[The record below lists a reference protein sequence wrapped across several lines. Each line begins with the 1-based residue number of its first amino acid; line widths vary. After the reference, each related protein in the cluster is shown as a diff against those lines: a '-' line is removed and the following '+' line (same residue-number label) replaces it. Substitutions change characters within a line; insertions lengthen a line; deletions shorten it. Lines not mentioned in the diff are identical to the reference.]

1 MECNNS
7 TEIKKNYYDTWKSN
21 EPNNN
26 VRCYVLNEQ
35 TNDEVPFGY
44 PMRGALSVQQCSD
57 ELNNFVGLE
66 VRNDIG
72 QGFNL
77 QMSQSQALEMAKQII
92 SKMVECEYP
101 YNAIYDRYE
110 LNKMFA
116 QLEDIQANERN

>member
-1 MECNNS
+1 MDCNKSIN
-7 TEIKKNYYDTWKSN
+7 IKKNYYDTWTSN
-21 EPNNN
+21 KPSEN
-26 VRCYVLNEQ
+26 VRCYVLGK
-35 TNDEVPFGY
+35 DEDFAL
-44 PMRGALSVQQCSD
+44 RGLLSVQQCSD

-66 VRNDIG
+66 VRDDNG

-77 QMSQSQALEMAKQII
+77 QMSQSQALEMVKQVINV
-92 SKMVECEYP
+92 MVECEYP